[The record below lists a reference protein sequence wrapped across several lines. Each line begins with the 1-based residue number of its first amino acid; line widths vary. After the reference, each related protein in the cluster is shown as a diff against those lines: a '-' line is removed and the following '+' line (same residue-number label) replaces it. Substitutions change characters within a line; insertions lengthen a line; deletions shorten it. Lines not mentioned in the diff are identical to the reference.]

1 MFARV
6 FVRVRSLRDVVVVTV
21 HRLTVQG
28 SCGPGELGF
37 AAGLSKFSQALLKFP
52 PSGADALLL
61 LVKLLCLR
69 AG

>member
-1 MFARV
+1 M

-37 AAGLSKFSQALLKFP
+37 AAGLSKSSLALLKF
-52 PSGADALLL
+52 SLLRKVVFTL
-61 LVKLLCLR
+61 ASKATLSLGR
-69 AG
+69 